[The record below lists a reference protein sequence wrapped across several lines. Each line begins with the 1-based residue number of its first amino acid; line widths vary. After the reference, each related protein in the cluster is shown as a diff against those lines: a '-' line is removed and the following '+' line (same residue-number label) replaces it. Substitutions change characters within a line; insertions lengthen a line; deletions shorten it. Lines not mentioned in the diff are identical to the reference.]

1 MRGDDI
7 ADRFLDFAVRVL
19 RLGSALPKTLVGKH
33 VGGQLIRCG
42 TSAGANYEEARGAES
57 LSDFVHKLG
66 MSWKE
71 TRESCYWLRLIQR
84 AQLVKPALIESLAQ
98 ESGELSAI
106 LSRSLVTARKRRD
119 SKKKN
124 DDQSPQGTQ

>member
-7 ADRFLDFAVRVL
+7 ANRLLEFAVRVL
-19 RLGSALPKTLVGKH
+19 RLASALPKTLVGKH

-71 TRESCYWLRLIQR
+71 TRESCFC
-84 AQLVKPALIESLAQ
+84 
-98 ESGELSAI
+98 G
-106 LSRSLVTARKRRD
+106 
-119 SKKKN
+119 
-124 DDQSPQGTQ
+124 